1 MATKIDLAK
10 EQELSI
16 AVMNLISIEE
26 HLAFTIAKTKKQEYI
41 DVYNEIRKIRS
52 KYMGKIVKN
61 KTGEMWCV
69 SKHLL
74 ATTMR
79 LLEKGIKYGKEG
91 KKKEAMELLNDASET
106 YQIFWFLQN
115 IK

>member
-1 MATKIDLAK
+1 VDNKSDIAK

-26 HLAFTIAKTKKQEYI
+26 HLAFTTAKTKKQEYI
-41 DVYNEIRKIRS
+41 DVYNIIRKLRT
-52 KYMGKIVKN
+52 KYMKRLVKN
-61 KTGEMWCV
+61 KKGEIWCV

-74 ATTMR
+74 ATTIR
-79 LLEKGIKYGKEG
+79 LMETAVKYGKEN
-91 KKKEAMELLNDASET
+91 KKKEAMELLNDAMET
-106 YQIFWFLQN
+106 YQLFWFIQN

>member
-1 MATKIDLAK
+1 MVTKIDISK

-26 HLAFTIAKTKKQEYI
+26 HLAFTIAKTKKQAYI
-41 DVYNEIRKIRS
+41 DIYNEIRKLRS
-52 KYMGKIVKN
+52 KYMKKIVKN
-61 KTGEMWCV
+61 KKGQNWCV

-79 LLEKGIKYGKEG
+79 LLETGIKYGKEG

-106 YQIFWFLQN
+106 YQLFWFLQS

>member
-1 MATKIDLAK
+1 MENKLDIAR

-26 HLAFTIAKTKKQEYI
+26 HLAFTTAKTKKQEYL
-41 DVYNEIRKIRS
+41 DVYSVVRELRS
-52 KYMGKIVKN
+52 KYMKRLVKN
-61 KTGEMWCV
+61 KTGEIWCV

-79 LLEKGIKYGKEG
+79 LMETAIKYSEEG
-91 KKKEAMELLNDASET
+91 KKKEAMELLNDAMET
-106 YQIFWFLQN
+106 YQLFWFIQN